1 MRVLRAAL
9 VALVLS
15 VGLAA
20 PVGAGQL
27 EDAAAAYKRGDYE
40 TVLQLVRPLAE
51 QGLAEFQVVLG
62 SMYDAGQG
70 VPQDDAEAARWY
82 LTAADQGDAT
92 AQYLL
97 GLMYDEGRGVRQ
109 DLILSHMWFSLA
121 ASKGARQATKGRD
134 NVARWMTPAEIAEAQ
149 ELAREWR
156 PASER

>member
-1 MRVLRAAL
+1 MQVIKAAL

-15 VGLAA
+15 VGAAA
-20 PVGAGQL
+20 PVGAGPL
-27 EDAAAAYKRGDYE
+27 EDAGAAYKRGDYA

-51 QGLAEFQVVLG
+51 QGLAHAQFILG
-62 SMYDAGQG
+62 SMYDDGKG
-70 VPQDDAEAARWY
+70 VPENDGEAARWY
-82 LTAADQGDAT
+82 LTAADQGNAT
-92 AQYLL
+92 AQYML
-97 GLMYDEGRGVRQ
+97 GSMYDEGRGVRQ